1 MTDNPPFEQNNR
13 RAPEQAQISIS
24 LSRDLLA
31 RIDSAAKAEN
41 RNRSN
46 FISTSLERLLAG
58 GEEGGKLKKKKKKKD
73 RGND

>member
-1 MTDNPPFEQNNR
+1 MTDNPPFEPTSR

-31 RIDSAAKAEN
+31 RIDAAAKAEN

-46 FISTSLERLLAG
+46 YISTHLERAMANSDDPV
-58 GEEGGKLKKKKKKKD
+58 KIKKKKKKKD
-73 RGND
+73 RSYD

>member
-1 MTDNPPFEQNNR
+1 MSDNPPFVPVASR

-24 LSRDLLA
+24 ISRELLA

-46 FISTSLERLLAG
+46 FISTHMERLLEQA
-58 GEEGGKLKKKKKKKD
+58 EQPSEPKQKKKKKKSAK
-73 RGND
+73 